1 MSEVA
6 VKAMPR
12 RGRLWVILVL
22 ALGLAALGYAI
33 VGIATKKAGHGVVH
47 IAGITEAQE
56 IFGGVP
62 QEGDRLG
69 SSDAPVTIQIFN
81 DLQCSSCREDFLS
94 TIPGLT
100 KSTRAE
106 DKAKLLYRHYSV
118 SESPVEEG
126 FYGAEAAAAQGY
138 GWQYTYL
145 FFRNQ
150 KEAERF
156 GLDEESAP
164 SASTGLPRIVAGGIE
179 ELNFPEWKEDLEEN
193 GGKDGVDHQAARR
206 LRRTRH
212 QPRHPHP
219 PGRDRHRP
227 QRHQDAPGRPV
238 AGSDRTGDRR
248 SAVVGLSDRPFVP
261 GKEGS
266 VLRES
271 RHDRQRAELDG
282 SASERSAVDPDR
294 DLGCLRVVRGE
305 DRPRRSVTGALP
317 IGVGASLRAT
327 PPLPLR
333 DRADQG
339 RPALDQL
346 A

>member
-12 RGRLWVILVL
+12 RGRIWVILIL
-22 ALGLAALGYAI
+22 ALGLGALSYAI
-33 VGIATKKAGHGVVH
+33 VSISTKEASHDIVH
-47 IAGITEAQE
+47 VAGITEAQE

-100 KSTRAE
+100 TKYARE

-150 KEAERF
+150 GEAERF
-156 GLDEESAP
+156 GLDKESAHRF
-164 SASTGLPRIVAGGIE
+164 GLNQDFLESIAGGIE
-179 ELNFPEWKEDLEEN
+179 ELNFPEWKEYLEEN
-193 GGKDGVDHQAARR
+193 GGADGPITKQLESYEELGTNLGIRTRQAAI
-206 LRRTRH
+206 
-212 QPRHPHP
+212 
-219 PGRDRHRP
+219 
-227 QRHQDAPGRPV
+227 
-238 AGSDRTGDRR
+238 
-248 SAVVGLSDRPFVP
+248 
-261 GKEGS
+261 
-266 VLRES
+266 
-271 RHDRQRAELDG
+271 
-282 SASERSAVDPDR
+282 
-294 DLGCLRVVRGE
+294 
-305 DRPRRSVTGALP
+305 VTGPTGTTQTLQDGP
-317 IGVGASLRAT
+317 SLGRIERAIEEV
-327 PPLPLR
+327 
-333 DRADQG
+333 Q
-339 RPALDQL
+339 
-346 A
+346 